1 MWKQEESRKQLIR
14 IAELKKKA
22 VEEEVE
28 KLSSIDEIKAQ
39 IMGLTE
45 EEALNG

>member
-1 MWKQEESRKQLIR
+1 MWKQEESREKLIKL
-14 IAELKKKA
+14 AELRKKA

-28 KLSSIDEIKAQ
+28 KLTTIDEVKAT
-39 IMGLTE
+39 IMGLTK